1 MSRIM
6 GFILALV
13 LTLGGVGWLVFQ
25 LFIAEEF
32 SRNLVV
38 AAVIVLVMGAHWVWT
53 DYFPVL
59 GREGT
64 NELDCSLFRSTT
76 ERGFPHSTL
85 HDKGRRVASSLRF
98 DAPRL
103 PGAVHP
109 RAGH

>member
-53 DYFPVL
+53 DYFSGPKQ
-59 GREGT
+59 GRDE
-64 NELDCSLFRSTT
+64 
-76 ERGFPHSTL
+76 
-85 HDKGRRVASSLRF
+85 
-98 DAPRL
+98 
-103 PGAVHP
+103 
-109 RAGH
+109 